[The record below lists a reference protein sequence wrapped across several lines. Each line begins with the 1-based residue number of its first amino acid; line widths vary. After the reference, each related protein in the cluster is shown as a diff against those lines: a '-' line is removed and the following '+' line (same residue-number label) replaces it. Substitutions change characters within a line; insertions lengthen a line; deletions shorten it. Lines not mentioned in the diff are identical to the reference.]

1 MKDFENNEIY
11 MSGPEVL
18 PIDIDFVIDA
28 LTNGWYGQDAY
39 KYVEKFELE
48 FATWHNRNFALMTPN
63 CTTAIH
69 LILTALGIGP
79 DDEVIVPDSTWIGS
93 VAGVVYLGAKP
104 IFADVDGETWCIS
117 VNKIRQLV
125 TKKTKAIIAVD
136 LYGNMPNLEELEIFC
151 EEHGIFLIEDAA
163 EAIGSIRNSRRAG
176 NFGIA
181 SVFSFHR
188 TKTLTTGEGGM
199 LVLNNEKLFQRCKF
213 LRDHGRE
220 PGKFYNKE
228 VTYKYMP
235 SNLSASLGYAQFQR
249 IGNLVEKK
257 RNIFDNYTNLF
268 SEYKSLRFNPEI
280 IGDTNSAW
288 CSVVILDPKKNLDAK
303 FVLQQFEKCKI
314 PARPFFYPLSS
325 LPAFKDM
332 INGNENRINLESY
345 KLSKWGVC
353 LPSALNL
360 TARQQEIVF
369 ETFKTFYP

>member
-1 MKDFENNEIY
+1 